1 MRKIIFTKQAE
12 DELLDFQENTPKL
25 FDKIKILIE
34 NIQETP
40 FVGLGKPEALK
51 HQFKGFWSRRIN
63 IEHRLVYKVE
73 TDEIIV
79 VQCKGH
85 Y

>member
-12 DELLDFQENTPKL
+12 EELLDFQENTPKL

-40 FVGLGKPEALK
+40 FAGLGKPEALK

>member
-1 MRKIIFTKQAE
+1 MRKIIFTEQAE
-12 DELLDFQENTPKL
+12 TDLLDFQENKPKL
-25 FDKIKILIE
+25 FEKIKALVQ

-51 HQFKGFWSRRIN
+51 HQLKGFWSRRIN
-63 IEHRLVYKVE
+63 IEHRLVYKIE
-73 TDEIIV
+73 EDKIIV

>member
-1 MRKIIFTKQAE
+1 MRKIIFTEQAE
-12 DELLDFQENTPKL
+12 EDLFDFKENKPKL
-25 FDKIKILIE
+25 FDKIKALIE
-34 NIQETP
+34 NIQEAP

-51 HQFKGFWSRRIN
+51 HQLKGFWSRRIN

-73 TDEIIV
+73 EDKIIV

>member
-1 MRKIIFTKQAE
+1 MRKIIFTEQAE
-12 DELLDFQENTPKL
+12 GDLLDFQESKPKIYE
-25 FDKIKILIE
+25 KIKDLVQ
-34 NIQETP
+34 NIQDTP

-51 HQFKGFWSRRIN
+51 HQLRGFWSRRIN

-73 TDEIIV
+73 DDKIIV

>member
-12 DELLDFQENTPKL
+12 EELLDFQENTPKL

-40 FVGLGKPEALK
+40 FTGLGKPEALK

-79 VQCKGH
+79 IQCKGH